1 MTEAAES
8 LGPAMS
14 AIKIAGDAILSFRV
28 TRAQRDL

>member
-14 AIKIAGDAILSFRV
+14 AIKIAGDAILSSE
-28 TRAQRDL
+28 